1 MIMKHSSS
9 KTLCSCAVML
19 LAVLGCNDERLRD
32 LGYTLAEQDQAPP
45 PPADEPLY
53 DCERAAPTGLVTAD
67 AITRAVAADVAAAAS
82 DDRPFLRYASVG
94 NAINAQRCSSVIEGA
109 QRALSK
115 LLNGVSREPS
125 IVIPAA
131 VGDAEVPALF
141 RIDLRDY
148 GLDRAVALG
157 GESYRDGW
165 EALLAS
171 SPYAIALGGDEG
183 ASLASETGTT
193 SPWLSADAIVLA
205 ISDASVYYA
214 LAGIPATL
222 GELREQVG
230 LPAVLDPFRDG
241 LPRTATSR
249 SRVLRAQGN
258 MRAIDRYGID
268 DGAYFE
274 ALQIETTALLAD
286 PLHVQ
291 PDVQR
296 LILFNLPN
304 GLSAYAVMD
313 AAGNRQ
319 SEAELLLDTNLDD
332 FQGRVLI
339 SCTNCH
345 AHGLIP
351 LTDELRPAFVDN
363 ADLFANDVVEAYA
376 NGPDDEQRF
385 ELFQSDAEL
394 HIDALE
400 RAGVGREGSDPISA
414 QFLEV
419 SLEVDSVFGAADLL
433 VTPQTLRAR
442 LPELPQELLPL
453 GVGLRVSRA
462 QFGAAYASAFC
473 TLHADD
479 ANPPSSCD

>member
-9 KTLCSCAVML
+9 KTLCSSLGLL
-19 LAVLGCNDERLRD
+19 LAVLACNDERLRE
-32 LGYTLAEQDQAPP
+32 LGYTLTEQDQAAP
-45 PPADEPLY
+45 ELVVETY
-53 DCERAAPTGLVTAD
+53 DCERPTPTELVTSD
-67 AITRAVAADVAAAAS
+67 SITRAVAADVAAAAS

-94 NAINAQRCSSVIEGA
+94 NAINAKRCSSVIDGA

-125 IVIPAA
+125 IVAPRP
-131 VGDAEVPALF
+131 VGDGEVPTLF

-148 GLDRAVALG
+148 GLDREIALG
-157 GESYRDGW
+157 GEAHRDGW

-171 SPYAIALGGDEG
+171 SPYTIALGGED
-183 ASLASETGTT
+183 AAFLASETGTT
-193 SPWLSADAIVLA
+193 SAWISADAIVQA

-214 LAGIPATL
+214 LTGIPATL

-241 LPRTATSR
+241 LPRAATSR

-258 MRAIDRYGID
+258 MRTLDRYSID
-268 DGAYFE
+268 GGTYFE
-274 ALQIETTALLAD
+274 ALQIETTSLLAD

-319 SEAELLLDTNLDD
+319 SEAELLLDTNHDD

-345 AHGLIP
+345 SQGLIP
-351 LTDELRPAFVDN
+351 LTDDLRPAFVDN
-363 ADLFANDVVEAYA
+363 ADLFPDDVVEAYA
-376 NGPDDEQRF
+376 SGPNEEQRF
-385 ELFQSDAEL
+385 ELFQRDAERHL
-394 HIDALE
+394 DALE
-400 RAGVGREGSDPISA
+400 RAGVGTEGSDPISA
-414 QFLEV
+414 QFFEV
-419 SLEVDSVFGAADLL
+419 AQEVDATFGAADLL
-433 VTPQTLRAR
+433 VTPETLRAR
-442 LPELPQELLPL
+442 LTELPQALLPL

-479 ANPPSSCD
+479 VNPPSGCD